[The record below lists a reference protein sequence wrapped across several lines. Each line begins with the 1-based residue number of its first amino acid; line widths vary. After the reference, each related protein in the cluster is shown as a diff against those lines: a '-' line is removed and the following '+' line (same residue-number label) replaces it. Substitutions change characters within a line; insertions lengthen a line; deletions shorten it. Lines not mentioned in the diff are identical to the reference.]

1 MGGSPF
7 LRVVR
12 DVPVLH
18 DRVPGS
24 CTAGCRG
31 IAPASQ
37 WHLVAFL
44 PRHRTRFATIS
55 ISRGRAKN
63 SRCGVGG
70 FGRKSFYH
78 VLPTKQGGSEDRR
91 TLEIVSRNYYC
102 KPRGGFPAR
111 THAISIDFY
120 SLFSLLNPSPVAV
133 AIGQETGLLG
143 MEVRYFTRRGNTTWQ
158 TVDVGDAGINLSVCW
173 LPGLEPLFPTCRRL
187 AQKRRIHRTSING
200 KP

>member
-1 MGGSPF
+1 VGHLFFAWFATFRCSTTVF
-7 LRVVR
+7 
-12 DVPVLH
+12 
-18 DRVPGS
+18 RVPAQRVAVALLPHRS
-24 CTAGCRG
+24 G
-31 IAPASQ
+31 IWWRS
-37 WHLVAFL
+37 